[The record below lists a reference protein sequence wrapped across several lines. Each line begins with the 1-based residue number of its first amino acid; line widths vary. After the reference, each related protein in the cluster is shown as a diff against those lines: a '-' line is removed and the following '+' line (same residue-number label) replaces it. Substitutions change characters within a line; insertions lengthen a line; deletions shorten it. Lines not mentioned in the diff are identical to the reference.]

1 MNRSAER
8 SRRAF
13 LRAVGGA
20 AIASPFVRLLEPSVV
35 QAAGGTLPLNL
46 IVIYHPHGIAAEYW
60 AMQSTDTETSFN
72 LTYPYCSLQPLDDAT
87 TYGKSYKNK
96 IIVIDH
102 LSNLSNANGH
112 STAATIT
119 TGSQITGT
127 SPAAP
132 QNSSIDQF
140 LAVQSGLG
148 SSTPVTSIAVGVGT
162 AETDAGSNLSFGP
175 GGVGLPKIIDPSVT
189 FKTLFS
195 SLASTGQNAAAAA
208 AAMRQN
214 AIQTSILDFAAAQ
227 VTSLETKLGATEK
240 LKLDQHLTSIRDLE
254 KGLTATASAGC
265 VVPSAPDPT
274 TFPKTVRYNGGEP
287 YFDVITNLQ
296 LDLIAQSMACGI
308 TRFATCY
315 LGDLSYAGNPLM
327 LPADNHG
334 SVAHTYNASTI
345 GNDDHTQTGVPATQ
359 QLLATLN
366 KYFYGKLARLMA
378 KLDSLGILDNTLI
391 YMSSDMGNPAVH
403 STLNTPTVLAGGTN
417 GQWAMG
423 RRIALP
429 FQCPASD
436 QWCSPTSSDYAAT
449 ANNHLLVSIAQ
460 AFGVNVNSFGT
471 QPNTKDSTGALA
483 GLTA

>member
-1 MNRSAER
+1 MSRSAER

-13 LRAVGGA
+13 LRAVGSA

-35 QAAGGTLPLNL
+35 QADGGTLPMNL

-72 LTYPYCSLQPLDDAT
+72 ITYPYCSLQPLDDAT
-87 TYGKSYKNK
+87 TYGKSYKNQ
-96 IIVIDH
+96 ILVIDH

-112 STAATIT
+112 SSAATIT

-127 SPAAP
+127 SPALP

-148 SSTPVTSIAVGVGT
+148 ASSPVTSIAVGVGT
-162 AETDAGSNLSFGP
+162 DATDAGSNLSFGP
-175 GGVGLPKIIDPSVT
+175 GGAGLPKIIDPSAT
-189 FKTLFS
+189 FTTLFG
-195 SLASTGQNAAAAA
+195 SLASASQSPAAVAAAA
-208 AAMRQN
+208 RQA
-214 AIQTSILDFAAAQ
+214 AIQKSILDFSIAQ
-227 VTSLETKLGATEK
+227 ITSLETKLGAAQK

-254 KGLTATASAGC
+254 KNLGGMAGVNC
-265 VVPSAPDPT
+265 QAPTAPDPT

-296 LDLIAQSMACGI
+296 LDLIAQAMACGI

-315 LGDLSYAGNPLM
+315 LGDLSYAGNPLN
-327 LPADNHG
+327 LPADDHG
-334 SVAHTYNASTI
+334 SVAHTYNASTV

-366 KYFYGKLARLMA
+366 KYFYGKLARLLQ
-378 KLDSLGILDNTLI
+378 KLDSLGALDNTLI
-391 YMSSDMGNPAVH
+391 YMSSDMGNPASH
-403 STLNTPTVLAGGTN
+403 STLNTPTVLAGGA
-417 GQWAMG
+417 GGKFRMG
-423 RRIALP
+423 RRLAQP
-429 FQCPASD
+429 WQCPSSD
-436 QWCSPTSSDYAAT
+436 QWCSTTGPEYDPT

-460 AFGVNVNSFGT
+460 AFGVNVNQFGT
-471 QPNTKDSTGALA
+471 QPNPNDSTGALS
-483 GLTA
+483 GLT

>member
-1 MNRSAER
+1 MSRTAER

-13 LRAVGGA
+13 LRAIGGA
-20 AIASPFVRLLEPSVV
+20 AVASPFVRLLEPSVV
-35 QAAGGTLPLNL
+35 QADGGTLPLNL

-60 AMQSTDTETSFN
+60 AMQATDTETSFDI
-72 LTYPYCSLQPLDDAT
+72 TYPYCSLQPLDDAT
-87 TYGKSYKNK
+87 TYGKSYKNN
-96 IIVIDH
+96 IIVVDH

-112 STAATIT
+112 SSAATIT
-119 TGSQITGT
+119 TGSQIVGS

-140 LAVQSGLG
+140 LAVQNNLG
-148 SSTPVTSIAVGVGT
+148 ANSPVTSIAVGVGT
-162 AETDAGSNLSFGP
+162 AATDAGSNLSFGP
-175 GGVGLPKIIDPSVT
+175 GGVGLPKLIDPSQT
-189 FKTLFS
+189 FTTLFG
-195 SLASTGQNAAAAA
+195 SLASSGQSPAAAASA
-208 AAMRQN
+208 ARQA
-214 AIQTSILDFAAAQ
+214 AIEKSILDFSAAQ
-227 VTSLETKLGATEK
+227 ITSLETKLGAAQK

-254 KGLTATASAGC
+254 KNLSGMANMSCT
-265 VVPSAPDPT
+265 VPTAPDPT
-274 TFPKTVRYNGGEP
+274 TFPETVRYNGGEP
-287 YFDVITNLQ
+287 YFDVITNYQ
-296 LDLIAQSMACGI
+296 LDLIAEAMACGI

-315 LGDLSYAGNPLM
+315 LGDLSYAGNFLN

-366 KYFYGKLARLMA
+366 KYFYGKLARLLQ

-417 GQWAMG
+417 GQWQMG
-423 RRIALP
+423 RRLAQP
-429 FQCPASD
+429 WQCPSTD
-436 QWCSPTSSDYAAT
+436 QWCSTTGPEYTPT

-460 AFGVNVNSFGT
+460 AFGVNVDTFGT
-471 QPNTKDSTGALA
+471 QPNTSDSTGALS
-483 GLTA
+483 GLT

>member
-1 MNRSAER
+1 MSRSVER

-20 AIASPFVRLLEPSVV
+20 AIASPFVRFLEPSVV

-72 LTYPYCSLQPLDDAT
+72 LTYPYCSLQPLDDAV
-87 TYGKSYKNK
+87 TYGKSYKDK

-112 STAATIT
+112 SSAATIT
-119 TGSQITGT
+119 TGSQITGS
-127 SPAAP
+127 SPASP

-140 LAVQSGLG
+140 LAVQNNLG
-148 SSTPVTSIAVGVGT
+148 ANTPVTSIAVGVGT
-162 AETDAGSNLSFGP
+162 DATDAGSNLSFGP
-175 GGVGLPKIIDPSVT
+175 GGAGLPKLIDPSAT
-189 FKTLFS
+189 FKTLFGSFAS
-195 SLASTGQNAAAAA
+195 STQSPAAAASA
-208 AAMRQN
+208 ARQN
-214 AIQTSILDFAAAQ
+214 AIQKSILDFAANQ
-227 VTSLETKLGATEK
+227 VTSLEPKLGAAEK
-240 LKLDQHLTSIRDLE
+240 LKLDQHLTSIRELE
-254 KGLTATASAGC
+254 KSLSGTANMSCQA
-265 VVPSAPDPT
+265 PSAPDPT
-274 TFPKTVRYNGGEP
+274 TFPETVRYNGGEP
-287 YFDVITNLQ
+287 YFDTITNLQ

-334 SVAHTYNASTI
+334 AVAHTYNASTI
-345 GNDDHTQTGVPATQ
+345 GNDDHTQTGDPATQ

-391 YMSSDMGNPAVH
+391 YMSSDMGNPASH
-403 STLNTPTVLAGGTN
+403 STLNTPTVLAGGA
-417 GQWAMG
+417 GGYFRMG
-423 RRIALP
+423 RRLAQP
-429 FQCPASD
+429 FQCPSTD
-436 QWCSPTSSDYAAT
+436 QWCSPTAADYDVT

-460 AFGVNVNSFGT
+460 AFGVNVDTFGT
-471 QPNTKDSTGALA
+471 QPNSKDCTGALS
-483 GLTA
+483 GLV